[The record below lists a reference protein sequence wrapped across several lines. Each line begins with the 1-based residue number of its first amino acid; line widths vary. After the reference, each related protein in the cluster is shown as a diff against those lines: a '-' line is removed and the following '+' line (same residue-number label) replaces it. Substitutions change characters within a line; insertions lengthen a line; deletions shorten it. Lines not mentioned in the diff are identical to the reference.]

1 MALSCSVSEMKRDG
15 RKLQFFIPKLYSTPP
30 LESPCRNIAITFG
43 RKTQRRAY
51 EMVKKFKD
59 MSTCIDTTHE
69 RDRHPD
75 RPDGQRMTA

>member
-1 MALSCSVSEMKRDG
+1 MKRDG

-51 EMVKKFKD
+51 EMVKK
-59 MSTCIDTTHE
+59 SLRICQLVLIQHTNVTDTQT
-69 RDRHPD
+69 DRTD
-75 RPDGQRMTA
+75 NAWRR